1 MFHVQY
7 LFLVIKIYF
16 CIRHDERKKKHYF
29 VVVVVQKKMSIA
41 PICVKTQ
48 KAPKHRKQVLTV

>member
-16 CIRHDERKKKHYF
+16 CIRHDERKKQQQHYF
-29 VVVVVQKKMSIA
+29 VVKMSIA

-48 KAPKHRKQVLTV
+48 KSPKHRKQVLTV